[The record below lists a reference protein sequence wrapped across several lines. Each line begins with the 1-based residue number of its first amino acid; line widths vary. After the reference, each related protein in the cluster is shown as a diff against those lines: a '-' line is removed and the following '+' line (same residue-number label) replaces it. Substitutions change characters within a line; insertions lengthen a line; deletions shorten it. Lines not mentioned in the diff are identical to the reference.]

1 MESKSRVE
9 YSILNIATGMGGYI
23 VNNIFGSN
31 LMFISK
37 NFPGTPIEI
46 IYNISGKYFT
56 LIMSLGQMIL
66 PFYIV
71 YEVVKQMEKNEEL
84 KEQVVL
90 EIKS

>member
-1 MESKSRVE
+1 
-9 YSILNIATGMGGYI
+9 
-23 VNNIFGSN
+23 
-31 LMFISK
+31 MFISK

-71 YEVVKQMEKNEEL
+71 YEVVKQMKKNEEL

-90 EIKS
+90 KIKS